1 MPSLSRI
8 TLFHVFV
15 SFYIQTL
22 FYYFITAQET
32 CENTIMTGSLTA
44 TPAWEALAAH
54 FQDIKDVKMDQMF
67 KEDPDRFNKFSLNS
81 EGVLFDFS
89 KNRISDETMKLLYGL
104 AKQQDV
110 SGLAKKMFDGEKI
123 SKYERR
129 AVYSMFDNSCNPVNN
144 KNLTI

>member
-1 MPSLSRI
+1 
-8 TLFHVFV
+8 
-15 SFYIQTL
+15 
-22 FYYFITAQET
+22 
-32 CENTIMTGSLTA
+32 MTGSLTA
-44 TPAWEALAAH
+44 PPAWEALAAH

-123 SKYERR
+123 SKYESR

-144 KNLTI
+144 KNLTM